1 MTDASQVTEMRLV
14 VTTDDYERA
23 LHFYRDLL
31 GLREVAAFTADGG
44 HVTILEAGRATLE
57 LADPA
62 HAAYVDRV
70 EVGRRVAGH
79 IRVAFGVEDAAVATE
94 RLRAGRHRGHR
105 SPDGHPVGLV
115 QRPARGRGRAP
126 AHAVQ
131 RGRRLTAV
139 DREVPTRG
147 AGSGRTGARP
157 GRRRRGRHRP
167 AGGRP
172 APAPSAPRRARS
184 STITSRCIC
193 WGCAGSGHCGARWS
207 GASWNANPDVVSS
220 RATTTKSSDR

>member
-1 MTDASQVTEMRLV
+1 MRWDVTVQVTEWGERDMTDASPVTEMRLV

-79 IRVAFGVEDAAVATE
+79 IRVAFGVEDSAATTD
-94 RLRAGRHRGHR
+94 RLRDAGTEVIAPPTVTPWGSSNARIAGAA
-105 SPDGHPVGLV
+105 GL
-115 QRPARGRGRAP
+115 Q
-126 AHAVQ
+126 
-131 RGRRLTAV
+131 LTLF
-139 DREVPTRG
+139 
-147 AGSGRTGARP
+147 SGD
-157 GRRRRGRHRP
+157 
-167 AGGRP
+167 
-172 APAPSAPRRARS
+172 
-184 STITSRCIC
+184 
-193 WGCAGSGHCGARWS
+193 
-207 GASWNANPDVVSS
+207 DV
-220 RATTTKSSDR
+220 